1 MERFGPKRDSPMVYQ
16 FEEEKAERTKTRILL
31 REGIYSGDIYMDI

>member
-1 MERFGPKRDSPMVYQ
+1 MEKFGPKKDSPMVYQ
-16 FEEEKAERTKTRILL
+16 FEEEKAKSTKIRIPL